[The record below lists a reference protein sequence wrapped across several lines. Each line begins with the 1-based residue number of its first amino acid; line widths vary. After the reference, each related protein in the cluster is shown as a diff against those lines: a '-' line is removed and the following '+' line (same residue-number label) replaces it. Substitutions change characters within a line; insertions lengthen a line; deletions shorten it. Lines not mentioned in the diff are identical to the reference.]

1 MAFYT
6 PKGHVPQC
14 RTWPFTIS
22 CKLFRFA
29 TSAALPAAASLLP
42 AEVGGYVAP
51 LARVP
56 LYDGHAELMRPQ
68 PRLGALDYLVQPGSL
83 GVKLKLGLALHLPD
97 PRYGREAVAV
107 DCLSQSFLF
116 HQGQGVHYGEEL
128 ADVVSAEYG
137 PVMEHLRARG
147 EVDAAVLHLARIT
160 AARRVYGQCVGAYFH
175 RKRKNRVVAV
185 IGRIDVSV
193 LHGLVGVYAQ

>member
-1 MAFYT
+1 MFAENV
-6 PKGHVPQC
+6 G
-14 RTWPFTIS
+14 
-22 CKLFRFA
+22 LFP
-29 TSAALPAAASLLP
+29 S
-42 AEVGGYVAP
+42 EVGRDVAP

-56 LYDGHAELMRPQ
+56 LYYWHAEGVRPQ
-68 PRLGALDYLVQPGSL
+68 PRLGACYYLVELFGLRVAFQ
-83 GVKLKLGLALHLPD
+83 LGLALHLPD

-147 EVDAAVLHLARIT
+147 EVDAAVLHLARIA
-160 AARRVYGQCVGAYFH
+160 AARRVYGQRVGAYFH

-193 LHGLVGVYAQ
+193 LHGLVGIYAQ

>member
-29 TSAALPAAASLLP
+29 TSAALPAAASFLP

-56 LYDGHAELMRPQ
+56 LYDGHTELMRPQ

-107 DCLSQSFLF
+107 DGLAQPFLL
-116 HQGQGVHYGEEL
+116 HKGEGVDYGEEL
-128 ADVVSAEYG
+128 PDVVRAEHG
-137 PVMEHLRARG
+137 AVMEHLRPRG
-147 EVDAAVLHLARIT
+147 KVYAAVLHLARVP
-160 AARRVYGQCVGAYFH
+160 AARRVNGDGVG
-175 RKRKNRVVAV
+175 RNVRR
-185 IGRIDVSV
+185 
-193 LHGLVGVYAQ
+193 